1 MNGKRD
7 QPGNERKTRNAPN
20 AANQANSF
28 LSSPLGVNLTLR
40 IHLRWSDMETTG
52 NKLPTVNTACHEL
65 QTAKL
70 LACIHGMQK
79 GDGGRAGTSGGE
91 GGQGRVVSGKGQ
103 ILTTYRGP
111 SSREREGGG
120 GTHQGKGENPN
131 PTRGGS
137 GPMA

>member
-1 MNGKRD
+1 MVMATW
-7 QPGNERKTRNAPN
+7 QWRKWEEEGREDKKGT
-20 AANQANSF
+20 
-28 LSSPLGVNLTLR
+28 
-40 IHLRWSDMETTG
+40 ETHE
-52 NKLPTVNTACHEL
+52 NKLP
-65 QTAKL
+65 TAKL

-79 GDGGRAGTSGGE
+79 GDGGE